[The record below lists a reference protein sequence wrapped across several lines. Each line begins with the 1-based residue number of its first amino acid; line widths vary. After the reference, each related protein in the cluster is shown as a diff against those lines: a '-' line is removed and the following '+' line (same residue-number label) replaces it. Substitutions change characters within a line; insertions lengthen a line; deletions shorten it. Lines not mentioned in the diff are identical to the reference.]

1 MLNNEF
7 KNFAGPRVLANNERM
22 PDERVDPRIID
33 TANTILQHSEKMKQ
47 NLREKFRKNQIGFKG
62 KLKDIV
68 SPTKIDQKQRNLI
81 CLQYYWR
88 AIENYSRFSQQCC
101 FWMRKRSEKQK

>member
-68 SPTKIDQKQRNLI
+68 SPTKIDQK
-81 CLQYYWR
+81 
-88 AIENYSRFSQQCC
+88 
-101 FWMRKRSEKQK
+101 